1 MKKTTIDKNRVKE
14 ILKRKGLK
22 NQTEL
27 ASKMGITK
35 NQLSEI
41 LSPKFSPLKS
51 NVERLCD
58 VLDIGFDEIMSVEDI
73 DHKQINFID
82 TDDIEN
88 DKILESTSQ
97 DEIKSENQVEKIDN
111 NEANKYVDISNVLAK
126 RQYTAVELFAGAGG
140 LALGLEESGF
150 KDVGLVEWD
159 KYAASTLRANRPE
172 WNVIQGDVVEIA
184 EKGIRNYIDKDVEVD
199 LLSGGYPC
207 QAFSYAGKK
216 LGLED
221 VRGTM
226 FYYYAKI
233 LEELMP
239 KVFLAENVRGL
250 VSHDEG
256 KTLKTM
262 IDVFTEIGYN
272 VEYKILK
279 AIDYGVAQKRERVII
294 IGTRKDLNNV
304 DFKFPKPFGY
314 IPTLREALKDVP
326 QSEGSKYPEKK
337 KKVLDLVPPGGC
349 WIDLPEEVA
358 KEYMGKSYYSGGG
371 KRGMAR
377 RISWDEP
384 CLTLTCSP
392 AQKQTERCHPD
403 ETRPFTTREYA
414 RIQSFPDEWKFEGS
428 VSQVYKQIG
437 NAVPVK
443 LGKAI
448 GLAIVDYLNRVENT
462 NLSEGLSYSEVA
474 ITIE

>member
-1 MKKTTIDKNRVKE
+1 MKRISIDKNKLKKIMKE
-14 ILKRKGLK
+14 K
-22 NQTEL
+22 NIKSQTEL
-27 ASKMGITK
+27 ALSMGISK
-35 NQLSEI
+35 NQLSVI
-41 LSPKFSPLKS
+41 LSDKFTPIKS
-51 NVERLCD
+51 NVEKMCEI
-58 VLDIGFDEIMSVEDI
+58 LDIGFDEIMTIEDI
-73 DHKQINFID
+73 EEEQITFTDFYKENKEIHIVEEIYEMEEIYID
-82 TDDIEN
+82 DNPKHIDIRN
-88 DKILESTSQ
+88 
-97 DEIKSENQVEKIDN
+97 VV
-111 NEANKYVDISNVLAK
+111 AN
-126 RQYTAVELFAGAGG
+126 RPYTCVELFAGAGG
-140 LALGLEESGF
+140 LALGLEEAGF
-150 KDVGLVEWD
+150 EDVGLVEWD
-159 KYAASTLRANRPE
+159 KYACDTLRLNRPN

-184 EKGIRNYIDKDVEVD
+184 EKGIRNYIDKDIEVD

-233 LEELMP
+233 LEDLKP

-250 VSHDEG
+250 VSHDNG
-256 KTLKTM
+256 KTLQTM

-272 VEYKILK
+272 VRYEILK
-279 AIDYGVAQKRERVII
+279 AVNYDVAQKRERVII
-294 IGTRKDLNNV
+294 IGTRKDLSEI
-304 DFKFPKPFGY
+304 DFKFPKPFDY
-314 IPTLREALKDVP
+314 VPTLRDALKDVP
-326 QSEGSKYPEKK
+326 QSEGAKYPEKK
-337 KKVLDLVPPGGC
+337 KQVLDLVPPGGC

-358 KEYMGKSYYSGGG
+358 KDYMGKSYYSGGG

-414 RIQSFPDEWKFEGS
+414 RIQSFPDEWMFSGS
-428 VSQVYKQIG
+428 MSQVYKQIG

-443 LGKAI
+443 LGKAV
-448 GLAIVDYLNRVENT
+448 GLSIVDYLNRIEEANEN
-462 NLSEGLSYSEVA
+462 
-474 ITIE
+474 ITLEQDII

>member
-1 MKKTTIDKNRVKE
+1 MKRITIDKNKL
-14 ILKRKGLK
+14 INIMKKRGIK
-22 NQTEL
+22 NQVEL
-27 ASKMGITK
+27 AAHMGITK
-35 NQLSEI
+35 NQLSVI
-41 LSPKFSPLKS
+41 LSEKFIPIKS

-58 VLDIGFDEIMSVEDI
+58 ILEIGFDEIIAIEEINNNQIQFLDLNNVNSEKNNKNIDKKQAIED
-73 DHKQINFID
+73 
-82 TDDIEN
+82 
-88 DKILESTSQ
+88 
-97 DEIKSENQVEKIDN
+97 DE
-111 NEANKYVDISNVLAK
+111 YLDISNVNANRK
-126 RQYTAVELFAGAGG
+126 YTAVELFAGAGG
-140 LALGLEESGF
+140 LALGLEEAGF

-159 KYAASTLRANRPE
+159 KYACNTLRKNRPN

-184 EKGIRNYIDKDVEVD
+184 EKGIRSYIDKNVEID

-216 LGLED
+216 HGLED

-250 VSHDEG
+250 VSHDNG
-256 KTLKTM
+256 KTIKTM
-262 IDVFTEIGYN
+262 IDVFTDIGYD
-272 VEYKILK
+272 VKYKVLK

-294 IGTRKDLNNV
+294 IGTRKDLINENY
-304 DFKFPKPFGY
+304 KFPKAFGY
-314 IPTLREALKDVP
+314 IPTLKDALKDVP
-326 QSEGSKYPEKK
+326 KSEGSKYPETK

-349 WIDLPEEVA
+349 WIDLPDEVA
-358 KEYMGKSYYSGGG
+358 REYMGKSYFSGGG

-403 ETRPFTTREYA
+403 ETRPFTVREYA
-414 RIQSFPDEWKFEGS
+414 RIQSFPDEWIFEGS
-428 VSQVYKQIG
+428 ISQRYKQIG

-443 LGKAI
+443 LGKAV
-448 GLAIVDYLNRVENT
+448 GLSIVDYLNRVEVNKD
-462 NLSEGLSYSEVA
+462 
-474 ITIE
+474 

>member
-1 MKKTTIDKNRVKE
+1 MKKTSIDKNKIKE
-14 ILKRKGLK
+14 IIKLKGLK

-41 LSPKFSPLKS
+41 LSHKFSPLKS
-51 NVERLCD
+51 NVEKLCD
-58 VLDIGFDEIMSVEDI
+58 ILDIGFDEIMLVEDV
-73 DHKQINFID
+73 DYKQINFID
-82 TDDIEN
+82 TDDIEDDN
-88 DKILESTSQ
+88 TSQ
-97 DEIKSENQVEKIDN
+97 VMVTSEIENEDEIKTIN
-111 NEANKYVDISNVLAK
+111 NEDDKYIDISNVLAK

-140 LALGLEESGF
+140 LALGLEEAGF

-184 EKGIRNYIDKDVEVD
+184 EKGIRNYIDKYVEVD

-226 FYYYAKI
+226 FYYYSKI

-239 KVFLAENVRGL
+239 RVFLAENVRGL

-279 AIDYGVAQKRERVII
+279 ATDYGVAQKRERVII
-294 IGTRKDLNNV
+294 IGTRKDLK
-304 DFKFPKPFGY
+304 DIEFKFPKPFGY
-314 IPTLREALKDVP
+314 IPTLRDALRDVP
-326 QSEGSKYPEKK
+326 ESEGSKYPEKK

-349 WIDLPEEVA
+349 WIDLPEDIA

-414 RIQSFPDEWKFEGS
+414 RIQSFPDEWRFEGS

-443 LGKAI
+443 LGKAV
-448 GLAIVDYLNRVENT
+448 GLSIVAYLNKVEEYRLNE
-462 NLSEGLSYSEVA
+462 SDMYREVA
-474 ITIE
+474 ITKE

>member
-1 MKKTTIDKNRVKE
+1 MKKTSIDKNKIKE
-14 ILKRKGLK
+14 IIKLKGLK

-41 LSPKFSPLKS
+41 LSHKFSPLKS
-51 NVERLCD
+51 NVEKLCD
-58 VLDIGFDEIMSVEDI
+58 ILDIGFDEIMLVEDV
-73 DHKQINFID
+73 DYKQINFID
-82 TDDIEN
+82 TDDIEDDN
-88 DKILESTSQ
+88 TSQ
-97 DEIKSENQVEKIDN
+97 VMVTSEIENEDEIKTIN
-111 NEANKYVDISNVLAK
+111 NEDDKYIDISNVLAK

-140 LALGLEESGF
+140 LALGLEEAGF

-184 EKGIRNYIDKDVEVD
+184 EKGIRNYIDKYVEVD

-239 KVFLAENVRGL
+239 RVFLAENVRGH

-279 AIDYGVAQKRERVII
+279 ATDYGVAQKRERVII
-294 IGTRKDLNNV
+294 IGTRKDLK
-304 DFKFPKPFGY
+304 DIEFKFPKPFGY
-314 IPTLREALKDVP
+314 IPTLRDALRDVP
-326 QSEGSKYPEKK
+326 ESEGSKYPEKK

-349 WIDLPEEVA
+349 WIDLPEDIA

-414 RIQSFPDEWKFEGS
+414 RIQSFPDEWRFEGS

-443 LGKAI
+443 LGKAV
-448 GLAIVDYLNRVENT
+448 GLSIVAYLNKVEEYRLNE
-462 NLSEGLSYSEVA
+462 SDMYREVA
-474 ITIE
+474 ITKE

>member
-1 MKKTTIDKNRVKE
+1 MKKTSINKNKIKE
-14 ILKRKGLK
+14 LIKIKGLK

-51 NVERLCD
+51 NVEKLCD
-58 VLDIGFDEIMSVEDI
+58 ILDIGFDEIMLVEDV
-73 DHKQINFID
+73 DYKQINFIEIDDETKKNDLSEVLITEDID
-82 TDDIEN
+82 TEITVNKNIKTN
-88 DKILESTSQ
+88 DN
-97 DEIKSENQVEKIDN
+97 D
-111 NEANKYVDISNVLAK
+111 YVDISNVLAK

-140 LALGLEESGF
+140 LALGLEEAGF

-159 KYAASTLRANRPE
+159 KYAASTLRKNRPE

-184 EKGIRNYIDKDVEVD
+184 EKGIRKYIDKDVDVD

-279 AIDYGVAQKRERVII
+279 ATDYGVAQKRERVII

-304 DFKFPKPFGY
+304 EFKFPKPFGY
-314 IPTLREALKDVP
+314 IPTLRDALKDVP
-326 QSEGSKYPEKK
+326 ESEGSKYPEKK

-349 WIDLPEEVA
+349 WIDLPDHIA

-414 RIQSFPDEWKFEGS
+414 RIQSFPDEWEFEGA

-443 LGKAI
+443 LGKAV
-448 GLAIVDYLNRVENT
+448 GLAIVDYLNKVEDNII
-462 NLSEGLSYSEVA
+462 NINSVNEEVA
-474 ITIE
+474 ITI